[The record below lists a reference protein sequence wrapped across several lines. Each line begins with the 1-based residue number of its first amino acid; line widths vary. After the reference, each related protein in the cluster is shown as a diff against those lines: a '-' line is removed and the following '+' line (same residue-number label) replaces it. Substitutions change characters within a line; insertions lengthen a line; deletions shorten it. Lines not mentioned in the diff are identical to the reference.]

1 MKQPEVIDV
10 ETGKAVA
17 SQPEFQIRPIEDA
30 DSPFKYEIQIAAD
43 ELVQGFQGYTNRYV
57 HPSWTDQFKGKRL
70 QELMEFTLPD
80 GTLLIVPRKI
90 PKVSLTT
97 YPAMTQMLNLLGI
110 QRKQVADPENF
121 ISRLPTRWDKAG
133 WATLRERRDQQIRKW
148 MAQAP
153 ADKQLIFKANTFPLG
168 NKEALMAISTVSPLY
183 ATVYADSLVSLTTDI
198 LADVGQFEVMY
209 DYKGLRGRAVGY
221 RMTRLKPEKG
231 VQLKL
236 GDQVGAFLKLRTSD
250 TGQGSVSI
258 FGGVMVLACL
268 NGATSTKGG
277 FCWRR
282 KHVGDGEAIRN
293 EFEGAILNLLENI
306 AGVGD
311 KVTEAMNVKVLH
323 ERALA
328 HLAEK
333 HGLSKTMI
341 ERIRHAWNDPLGG
354 NREETLWGLVQ
365 AVSRVPGIYDVGE
378 RSSRKRGQERLSHG
392 QVDDLENLA
401 GDLLIEPRSILAEEL
416 LTHV

>member
-1 MKQPEVIDV
+1 MEQPEVIDV
-10 ETGKAVA
+10 KTGKAVI
-17 SQPEFQIRPIEDA
+17 SKQEFQIRPIDDI

-43 ELVQGFQGYTNRYV
+43 ELAQGFQSYTNRYV
-57 HPSWTDQFKGKRL
+57 HPSWNSSFKGKRL

-80 GTLLIVPRKI
+80 GTLLIVPRKM
-90 PKVSLTT
+90 PTVSLVT

-110 QRKQVADPENF
+110 QRKQVAEPENF
-121 ISRLPTRWDKAG
+121 ISQLPNRWDKQG
-133 WATLRERRDQQIRKW
+133 WANLRATRDQQIRKW

-153 ADKQLIFKANTFPLG
+153 ADKQVIFKANPFPLG

-183 ATVYADSLVSLTTDI
+183 ATVYADSLVNLTSDI

-209 DYKGLRGRAVGY
+209 DHKGLRGRAVGY
-221 RMTRLKPEKG
+221 RMTRLKPEQG

-236 GDQVGAFLKLRTSD
+236 GDTMGAFLKLRTSD
-250 TGQGSVSI
+250 TGQGSVSV

-268 NGATSTKGG
+268 NGMTSTKGG

-282 KHVGDGEAIRN
+282 KHVGNGEAIRQ

-311 KVTEAMNVKVLH
+311 RVTEAMNVKVLH

-333 HGLSKTMI
+333 HGLSKTMV

-365 AVSRVPGIYDVGE
+365 AVSRVPGMYDIGE

-392 QVDDLENLA
+392 QVDGLENLA
-401 GDLLIEPRSILAEEL
+401 GNLLVEPRSILTEEL